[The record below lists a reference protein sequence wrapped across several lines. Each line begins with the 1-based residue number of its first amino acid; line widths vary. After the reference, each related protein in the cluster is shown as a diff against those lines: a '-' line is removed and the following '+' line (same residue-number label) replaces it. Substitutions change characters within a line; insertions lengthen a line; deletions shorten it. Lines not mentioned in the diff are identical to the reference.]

1 MPNFKYNGCIKY
13 THVNSKKKISPNA
26 ADFVCNVRV
35 LLRLNAIMRL
45 RI

>member
-13 THVNSKKKISPNA
+13 THVKKISPNA

-35 LLRLNAIMRL
+35 SLRLNAIMRL